1 MKLTVHAYRHLTAL
15 TVLGALCLTLV
26 AGTAYASPDDK
37 DREKEAVAALRAAE
51 TEIAHMPVR
60 DAATWKLFSKN
71 LVKAIQSDTEG
82 LKLAAL
88 QMVIRYGEQVDVD
101 AAVFDVVRLYRNH
114 SDTHV
119 RQLAIVTL
127 GAMKHGWAM
136 DFLTRSARFE
146 KDPVLQKTIR
156 AVVASYQ
163 AEKAGA

>member
-1 MKLTVHAYRHLTAL
+1 MKQTVHAYRHLTVL

-26 AGTAYASPDDK
+26 AGAYAAPDDDR
-37 DREKEAVAALRAAE
+37 DREKDAIAALRAAE

-71 LVKAIQSDTEG
+71 LVQAIQSDTEG

-88 QMVIRYGEQVDVD
+88 QMVIRYGELVDVD

-114 SDTHV
+114 DDLHV
-119 RQLAIVTL
+119 RQMAVVTL

-146 KDPVLQKTIR
+146 QDPVLQKTIR
-156 AVVASYQ
+156 AVLASYQ